1 MTTREIDFKFM
12 AENSRDVILR
22 VGMNL
27 VFYYVSPASLALLGW
42 RPEEMIGKNASE
54 FVCPDDLH
62 LVADVVN
69 RTLTQDIQTNSIA
82 VRGIRKDGSLVW
94 IETSTQVIRDPHTGE
109 AREFVI
115 TLRDISERKALEEKL
130 AALAMTDGLTGLA
143 NRRAF
148 DEALSR
154 DWKHARRT
162 RAAVSLLL
170 LDLDHFKRFND
181 SYGHQVGDDCL
192 RTVATTLRAAVR
204 ESDLAVRYGGE
215 ELAVLLPDT
224 DSAGAIN
231 LAEEVRAAIEA
242 LHLTHVGNP
251 EGGGIVTV
259 SVGAATAL
267 SRDGGTV
274 EMSQGLLL
282 SADLALYKAKHE
294 GRNRVVSTLLVAPVV
309 HPGEE

>member
-69 RTLTQDIQTNSIA
+69 RTLTQNIQTNSIA

-94 IETSTQVIRDPHTGE
+94 IETSTQVIRDPDTGE

-242 LHLTHVGNP
+242 LNLTHVGNP